1 MWERCCYREL
11 NKSPN
16 IWAAGNTRINAVRLF
31 EMYQNIRKQ
40 ELGAEAGIGYR
51 VQAAWLGTDTLS
63 GASICLGL
71 LPFLCTLCS
80 LCQTPL

>member
-1 MWERCCYREL
+1 
-11 NKSPN
+11 
-16 IWAAGNTRINAVRLF
+16 
-31 EMYQNIRKQ
+31 MYQNIRKQ

-71 LPFLCTLCS
+71 LPFLCSLCP
-80 LCQTPL
+80 LCQTPLEKTINLISVSLLCGEVQWCQLV